1 MNENKLLGLAWI
13 SPYIIGLIV
22 FTAFPFV
29 SSFFLSFTE
38 YDLMSPPVFNGIE
51 NYRYMLTEDS
61 LFWKSMGVTFAY
73 VFLTIPLKL
82 AFALGIAFVLNFKLR
97 GIGFFRTA
105 YYIPSI
111 LGSSVAIAVLW
122 RALFAIDGLLN
133 SFLAVFGIDAINWL
147 GEPSLA
153 LMSVTLLRVW
163 QFGSAMVIFLA
174 ALQNVPQSQYEAAM
188 IDGASKWQMF
198 MKVTVPLITPVIFF
212 NFIMQTTQAFQEF
225 TGPYVIT
232 GGGPTYY
239 TYLFSLYI
247 YDTAFKYFDMGYGA
261 ALAWVL
267 FLVVAV
273 FASIAFKSSKYW
285 VFYSAD
291 KGGKMADIQQMAP
304 VMSDADREV
313 ARTLRREKV
322 SRVVR
327 YVVLVFV
334 GLLMLYPLAWMFSA
348 SFKPNHEIFTTLGLW
363 PTHATWDGFINGW
376 KTGTEYHFGHY
387 MLNTFKYVIPKVV
400 LTIISSTIVAYGFAR
415 FEIPWKK
422 FWFATLITTM
432 LLPSTV
438 LLIPQYLMF
447 REMGMLNSYL
457 PLYLPLAFATQGFF
471 VFMLIQFLR
480 GVPRDMEEA
489 AQIDGCNSIQVLW
502 YVVVPIL
509 KPAIIS
515 VALFQFMW
523 SMNDFIG
530 PLIYVYSVDKYPI
543 ALALKMSID
552 VTEGAPWN
560 EILAMASISILP
572 SIIVFFL
579 AQRYFV
585 QGVTSSGIKG

>member
-133 SFLAVFGIDAINWL
+133 SFLA
-147 GEPSLA
+147 
-153 LMSVTLLRVW
+153 
-163 QFGSAMVIFLA
+163 

-291 KGGKMADIQQMAP
+291 KGGK
-304 VMSDADREV
+304 
-313 ARTLRREKV
+313 
-322 SRVVR
+322 
-327 YVVLVFV
+327 
-334 GLLMLYPLAWMFSA
+334 
-348 SFKPNHEIFTTLGLW
+348 
-363 PTHATWDGFINGW
+363 NG
-376 KTGTEYHFGHY
+376 
-387 MLNTFKYVIPKVV
+387 
-400 LTIISSTIVAYGFAR
+400 
-415 FEIPWKK
+415 
-422 FWFATLITTM
+422 
-432 LLPSTV
+432 
-438 LLIPQYLMF
+438 
-447 REMGMLNSYL
+447 
-457 PLYLPLAFATQGFF
+457 
-471 VFMLIQFLR
+471 
-480 GVPRDMEEA
+480 
-489 AQIDGCNSIQVLW
+489 
-502 YVVVPIL
+502 
-509 KPAIIS
+509 
-515 VALFQFMW
+515 
-523 SMNDFIG
+523 
-530 PLIYVYSVDKYPI
+530 
-543 ALALKMSID
+543 
-552 VTEGAPWN
+552 
-560 EILAMASISILP
+560 
-572 SIIVFFL
+572 
-579 AQRYFV
+579 
-585 QGVTSSGIKG
+585 

>member
-261 ALAWVL
+261 ALAW
-267 FLVVAV
+267 
-273 FASIAFKSSKYW
+273 
-285 VFYSAD
+285 
-291 KGGKMADIQQMAP
+291 
-304 VMSDADREV
+304 
-313 ARTLRREKV
+313 
-322 SRVVR
+322 
-327 YVVLVFV
+327 
-334 GLLMLYPLAWMFSA
+334 MFSA

-363 PTHATWDGFINGW
+363 PAHATWDGFINGW

>member
-153 LMSVTLLRVW
+153 LMSVTLRRVW

-291 KGGKMADIQQMAP
+291 KGGK
-304 VMSDADREV
+304 
-313 ARTLRREKV
+313 
-322 SRVVR
+322 
-327 YVVLVFV
+327 
-334 GLLMLYPLAWMFSA
+334 
-348 SFKPNHEIFTTLGLW
+348 
-363 PTHATWDGFINGW
+363 NG
-376 KTGTEYHFGHY
+376 
-387 MLNTFKYVIPKVV
+387 
-400 LTIISSTIVAYGFAR
+400 
-415 FEIPWKK
+415 
-422 FWFATLITTM
+422 
-432 LLPSTV
+432 
-438 LLIPQYLMF
+438 
-447 REMGMLNSYL
+447 
-457 PLYLPLAFATQGFF
+457 
-471 VFMLIQFLR
+471 
-480 GVPRDMEEA
+480 
-489 AQIDGCNSIQVLW
+489 
-502 YVVVPIL
+502 
-509 KPAIIS
+509 
-515 VALFQFMW
+515 
-523 SMNDFIG
+523 
-530 PLIYVYSVDKYPI
+530 
-543 ALALKMSID
+543 
-552 VTEGAPWN
+552 
-560 EILAMASISILP
+560 
-572 SIIVFFL
+572 
-579 AQRYFV
+579 
-585 QGVTSSGIKG
+585 

>member
-13 SPYIIGLIV
+13 SPYIIGLIL

-29 SSFFLSFTE
+29 SSFFLSFTD

-51 NYRYMLTEDS
+51 NYRYMFTEDT

-133 SFLAVFGIDAINWL
+133 SFIGVFGFDPVNWL

-232 GGGPTYY
+232 GGGPTYS

-261 ALAWVL
+261 ALAWIL

-273 FASIAFKSSKYW
+273 FAGIAFKSSKYL

-291 KGGKMADIQQMAP
+291 KGGK
-304 VMSDADREV
+304 
-313 ARTLRREKV
+313 
-322 SRVVR
+322 
-327 YVVLVFV
+327 
-334 GLLMLYPLAWMFSA
+334 
-348 SFKPNHEIFTTLGLW
+348 
-363 PTHATWDGFINGW
+363 NG
-376 KTGTEYHFGHY
+376 
-387 MLNTFKYVIPKVV
+387 
-400 LTIISSTIVAYGFAR
+400 
-415 FEIPWKK
+415 
-422 FWFATLITTM
+422 
-432 LLPSTV
+432 
-438 LLIPQYLMF
+438 
-447 REMGMLNSYL
+447 
-457 PLYLPLAFATQGFF
+457 
-471 VFMLIQFLR
+471 
-480 GVPRDMEEA
+480 
-489 AQIDGCNSIQVLW
+489 
-502 YVVVPIL
+502 
-509 KPAIIS
+509 
-515 VALFQFMW
+515 
-523 SMNDFIG
+523 
-530 PLIYVYSVDKYPI
+530 
-543 ALALKMSID
+543 
-552 VTEGAPWN
+552 
-560 EILAMASISILP
+560 
-572 SIIVFFL
+572 
-579 AQRYFV
+579 
-585 QGVTSSGIKG
+585 